1 MKFGRELKT
10 LKGLTEKEAIAALAE
25 HVAFLQ
31 RRLEQVLTQ
40 LEKQNKG

>member
-10 LKGLTEKEAIAALAE
+10 IKGLTEKEAIQAIAD
-25 HVAFLQ
+25 HIIFLQ